1 MDILLLNWKDIKNPE
16 VGGAEVI
23 AFEFARRLVKEG
35 YTVTFFSRNF
45 HRCKDKE
52 IIDNVTII
60 RRGNKLSVYL
70 HALLYYRS
78 LKRKPDIVI
87 DMINTLC
94 WQTPLYIPKEKRIA
108 YVNQLAKEVLFY
120 EFFWPVSWISYIL
133 EPLEYLTYKTSRVLC
148 YSQSTKIDLMSFGI
162 PGRNIHVFPL
172 GLDHT
177 RYVPGKEKSRYPLFI
192 FVARLVRMKRGDLC
206 IKAMKAVVEKHPK
219 ARLLLIGN
227 GPDEK
232 RLQNLISDLSLTRN
246 IHIINK
252 NNFFIDKSPV
262 DTKVRF
268 MQEAWGL
275 LLPSV
280 KEGWGMVVTEAA
292 ACGTPSIV
300 SNVTGLR
307 DSVVD
312 KKTGIILSKQ
322 PSSQELADAIALL
335 IENNKLRERL
345 SLGALRRSKEFNWD
359 KSYTRFKHL
368 LLAKYEE

>member
-1 MDILLLNWKDIKNPE
+1 MDIFLLNWKDIKNPE

-35 YTVTFFSRNF
+35 YAVTFFSRNF
-45 HRCKDKE
+45 HGCRDKE
-52 IIDNVTII
+52 IVDNVTII

-70 HALLYYRS
+70 HALFYYRS
-78 LKRKPDIVI
+78 LKRKPDIVV
-87 DMINTLC
+87 DMINTVC

-120 EFFWPVSWISYIL
+120 EFIWPISWISYFL
-133 EPLEYLTYKTSRVLC
+133 EPLEYFSYKTSRVLC
-148 YSQSTKIDLMSFGI
+148 YSQSTKNDLMSFGI
-162 PGRNIHVFPL
+162 PGRKIHVFPL
-172 GLDHT
+172 GLDHE
-177 RYVPGKEKSRYPLFI
+177 RYIPGKEKSKHPLFI

-206 IKAMKAVVEKHPK
+206 IKAMKAVVEKHPN

-227 GPDEK
+227 GPDEE
-232 RLQNLISDLSLTRN
+232 RLRNLINDLGLATS
-246 IHIINK
+246 IQIINK

-262 DTKVRF
+262 DIKVRF

-275 LLPSV
+275 VLPSV

-322 PSSQELADAIALL
+322 PSSKELANAISLL
-335 IENNKLRERL
+335 IENKKLREKL
-345 SLGALRRSKEFNWD
+345 SLGALQWSKEFNWD

-368 LLAKYEE
+368 ILAKYEG